1 MRKAATA
8 LLLAWIAAFPPALA
22 AGEKAKSLPSRIK
35 QEESDLGRL
44 KERIRKQE
52 KSISIAGAKE
62 SSLLKTLG
70 RIDERLAVQEKELGV
85 LHLKI
90 EHNKAEIDKLE
101 GRMAEVQNQ
110 VKSHNRVMAGRLRA
124 MYKEGPLFGLKAL
137 FSSDNMVDLL
147 RRVKYME
154 ALAEF
159 DRALFRDYGA
169 RTRSLGE
176 KRDELL
182 KAREALLDLE
192 GERRAKKLQVET
204 QKKEKSRFLKEIR
217 KEKDLGIKMREEL
230 VTASANLNNL
240 IHSLKE
246 ELEHSA
252 GLDIAKLRG
261 QLEPPVQGRFLN
273 KFGRKRDK
281 QYDSYI
287 VYNGVN
293 IQAAKGTPVHAV
305 FTGKVLYAGLLEGYG
320 KLIILGHGKEHHS
333 LYGHLDHIGVK
344 VGQSIKTA
352 EVIARSGDTGSL
364 AGETLYFEMRHKGKP
379 VEPTRWFNLAKR

>member
-1 MRKAATA
+1 MRKAAFA
-8 LLLAWIAAFPPALA
+8 LLMASIAAFPPALA
-22 AGEKAKSLPSRIK
+22 AAEKAKSLPSRIK

-70 RIDERLAVQEKELGV
+70 RIEDQLAVQEKELGV

-159 DRALFRDYGA
+159 DRALN
-169 RTRSLGE
+169 
-176 KRDELL
+176 
-182 KAREALLDLE
+182 
-192 GERRAKKLQVET
+192 
-204 QKKEKSRFLKEIR
+204 KE
-217 KEKDLGIKMREEL
+217 
-230 VTASANLNNL
+230 
-240 IHSLKE
+240 
-246 ELEHSA
+246 
-252 GLDIAKLRG
+252 
-261 QLEPPVQGRFLN
+261 
-273 KFGRKRDK
+273 
-281 QYDSYI
+281 
-287 VYNGVN
+287 
-293 IQAAKGTPVHAV
+293 
-305 FTGKVLYAGLLEGYG
+305 
-320 KLIILGHGKEHHS
+320 
-333 LYGHLDHIGVK
+333 
-344 VGQSIKTA
+344 
-352 EVIARSGDTGSL
+352 
-364 AGETLYFEMRHKGKP
+364 
-379 VEPTRWFNLAKR
+379 